1 MTLNKDKI
9 VNIIEI
15 VWNYDL
21 VYIFKIGIV
30 IFMCY
35 TVQLSTSVNMSTNML
50 PMLPMLTFAGSLF
63 IDCIVAGIF
72 VKNNLK
78 GFLIIHSIFFV
89 IFFIGLIYALLVYT
103 KQIELCD
110 SVINNCNNFSKF
122 CCISPLLELLY
133 DINSHLQNENN
144 NNYN

>member
-1 MTLNKDKI
+1 MTLKNKI
-9 VNIIEI
+9 GNIIEI

-35 TVQLSTSVNMSTNML
+35 TVKLSTGVDMSTNML
-50 PMLPMLTFAGSLF
+50 PMLPMLTFIGSLF
-63 IDCIVAGIF
+63 IDCIVAGMF

-78 GFLIIHSIFFV
+78 GFLMIHSIFFV
-89 IFFIGLIYALLVYT
+89 IFFIGLIYALLIYN

-110 SVINNCNNFSKF
+110 SAINNCNVFSIF
-122 CCISPLLELLY
+122 CCISPFLELLY